1 MSAENVNLLSEVWE
15 TGIFNAEGKTIEGM
29 INLTMPKMELKH
41 GEQMCLIGVK
51 PSKPNHVTPLFPKII
66 IIFVNKAVFS
76 KQ

>member
-1 MSAENVNLLSEVWE
+1 ME
-15 TGIFNAEGKTIEGM
+15 TCYSKLKVVQRAFFNTEGKTIEEM
-29 INLTMPKMELKH
+29 INLTMPKMELKQD
-41 GEQMCLIGVK
+41 EQVCLIGVK